1 MRRLVFL
8 GIGALALAACQPD
21 GETPPDMPDM
31 TASCGAEGLQHL
43 MGEPQSALEGED
55 ITAPT
60 RILPPGSVMTMDHR
74 PDRLNVELDEAGR
87 ITRIW
92 CG

>member
-1 MRRLVFL
+1 MRHLVFPSL
-8 GIGALALAACQPD
+8 GALTLAACQA
-21 GETPPDMPDM
+21 GGAPPPDM
-31 TASCGAEGLQHL
+31 TAPCGATAHQHL
-43 MGEPQSALEGED
+43 VGEPQSALD
-55 ITAPT
+55 HQQINART

-74 PDRLNVELDEAGR
+74 PDRMNVELDAAGR